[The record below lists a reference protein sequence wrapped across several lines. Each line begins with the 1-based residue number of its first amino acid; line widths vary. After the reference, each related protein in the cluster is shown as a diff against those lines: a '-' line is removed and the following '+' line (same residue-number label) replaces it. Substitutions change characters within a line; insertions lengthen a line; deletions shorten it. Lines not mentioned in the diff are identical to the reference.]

1 MQISIPSIALVPHNR
16 SIGVHLRYVR
26 LKFLAFADPTP
37 RGYRPGG
44 FKCDGPGLMPDWT
57 GQAASDFVYYP
68 YWNSSRRPRPSR
80 RSLRWMDYF
89 DQTPAVIVDRRWT
102 RSAFVDQV
110 QALIRFR
117 PWSGSGL
124 DQVQALDNGW

>member
-1 MQISIPSIALVPHNR
+1 
-16 SIGVHLRYVR
+16 
-26 LKFLAFADPTP
+26 
-37 RGYRPGG
+37 
-44 FKCDGPGLMPDWT
+44 
-57 GQAASDFVYYP
+57 
-68 YWNSSRRPRPSR
+68 
-80 RSLRWMDYF
+80 MDYF

-124 DQVQALDNGW
+124 GQRL